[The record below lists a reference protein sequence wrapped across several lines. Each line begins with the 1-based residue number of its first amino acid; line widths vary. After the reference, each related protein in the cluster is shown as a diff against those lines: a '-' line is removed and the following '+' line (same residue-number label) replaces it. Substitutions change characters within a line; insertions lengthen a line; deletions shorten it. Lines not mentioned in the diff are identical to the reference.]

1 VIIRGMLSY
10 KEEVEELVV
19 VDGFNDVVILIS
31 DDEAVKDEE

>member
-1 VIIRGMLSY
+1 VVSY

-19 VDGFNDVVILIS
+19 VYGFNDVVVLIS

>member
-1 VIIRGMLSY
+1 VVSY

-19 VDGFNDVVILIS
+19 VDGFNDVVVLIS